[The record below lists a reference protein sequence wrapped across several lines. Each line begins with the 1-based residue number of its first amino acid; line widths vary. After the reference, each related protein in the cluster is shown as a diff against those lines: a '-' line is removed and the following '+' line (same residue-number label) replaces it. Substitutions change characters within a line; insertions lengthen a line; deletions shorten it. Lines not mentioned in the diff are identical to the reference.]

1 MINYEIM
8 IDNKDI
14 KKSFLTLK
22 RAMFDKIYSSLNTEQ
37 RKAVYSV
44 NGPLLVLAGAG
55 SGKTTVLVRRI
66 AHILR
71 FGNAYFD
78 TALPP
83 DLDENE
89 LFRLQ
94 KIYNEADVDTIASEL
109 ERYCTGV
116 CNPWEV
122 MTITFTNKAANEMKV
137 RLGKILGETV
147 GADVWAGTF
156 HSICVRILRKYT
168 IQAGLKP
175 NFTIYDTDDC
185 KKIITQ
191 CIKNMNLDDK
201 VFVPRNVMNI
211 ISRAK
216 DSLMSPEEFEAV
228 NKKDYKLQNV
238 ARIYAKYTMVLE
250 DANAVDFDDIIY
262 RTVNLLKNCEEAREY
277 YQRRFKYVCIDEYQD
292 TNKAQF
298 ELAKLLTGRYRNIM
312 VVGDDDQS
320 IYKFRGA
327 TIENIL
333 TFNKTFDDAKTIKL
347 EQNYRSTGNILSA
360 ANDVIKNNKGR
371 LGKNLWSAGDM
382 GEKIIVK
389 NLSNQIEEG
398 KYITNVISTSVLS
411 EGRKYGDFAILY
423 RMNAQSNALESVF
436 ARSGIPYKILGG
448 TRFYDRKEI
457 KDILAYLSLM
467 CNRSDDIRLE
477 RVINEPKRK
486 IGETTVKAIRDIAAV
501 ERCSMFSV
509 MERARE
515 YTALSK
521 SADKLIQF
529 CDLINEL
536 DAMSTQMPLNSLF
549 EEVINKTGYMA
560 MLLTMAD
567 TEIDRV
573 QNVQELVSNALEYQN
588 NDPEP
593 TLRGFLEN
601 VALISDIDSY
611 DDSSDAVVMMT
622 IHSAKGL
629 EFPVVFLP
637 GLEEG
642 IFPGMQSS
650 AIPEELE
657 EERRLA
663 YVAIT
668 RAKTKLYMTYV
679 HERMLFGRSQYN
691 KPSRFVGEISKE
703 NADFGL
709 TYKEKMEQNR
719 EAQRKAVESARKP
732 YSKIPPAPMK
742 KPTQKQ
748 EINVGDIVEHVMFG
762 KGDVMSV
769 TKMGAD
775 VLYEIAFETVG
786 TKKLMGSYVK
796 LKKL

>member
-14 KKSFLTLK
+14 KKNFLTLK

-742 KPTQKQ
+742 KPTEKQ

-775 VLYEIAFETVG
+775 ILYEIAFETVG

>member
-1 MINYEIM
+1 MINSEIM

-89 LFRLQ
+89 LCRLQ

-277 YQRRFKYVCIDEYQD
+277 YQKRFKYVCIDEYQD

-457 KDILAYLSLM
+457 KDVLAYLSLM

-769 TKMGAD
+769 TKMGSD
-775 VLYEIAFETVG
+775 ILYEIAFETVG

>member
-78 TALPP
+78 TTLPP

>member
-411 EGRKYGDFAILY
+411 EDRKYGDFAILY

-457 KDILAYLSLM
+457 KDVLAYLSLM